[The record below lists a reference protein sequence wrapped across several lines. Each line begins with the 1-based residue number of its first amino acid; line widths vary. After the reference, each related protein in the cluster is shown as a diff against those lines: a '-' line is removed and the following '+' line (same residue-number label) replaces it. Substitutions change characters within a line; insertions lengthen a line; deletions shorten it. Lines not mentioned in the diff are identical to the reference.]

1 MILKL
6 FARYSS
12 IGVINTLLHWLVF
25 AVLYALGSSQ
35 SIANVVAFC
44 LAVTFSF
51 YANARWTFNSQ
62 ATGKRYLLYVIFMGA
77 VALGIGHLADLSALN
92 PLITLFAFSLV
103 SLITGFIYSH
113 FIVFRI
119 KK

>member
-1 MILKL
+1 MLKL

-12 IGVINTLLHWLVF
+12 IGVINTLLHWAVF
-25 AVLYALGSSQ
+25 ALLYALGSSQ
-35 SIANVVAFC
+35 SIANVAAFC

-51 YANARWTFNSQ
+51 YANARWTFNSE
-62 ATGKRYLLYVIFMGA
+62 ATGKRYSLYVIFMGA
-77 VALGIGHLADLSALN
+77 VALGIGHLADRIVLN
-92 PLITLFAFSLV
+92 PLITLITFSLV
-103 SLITGFIYSH
+103 SLIAGFIYSH